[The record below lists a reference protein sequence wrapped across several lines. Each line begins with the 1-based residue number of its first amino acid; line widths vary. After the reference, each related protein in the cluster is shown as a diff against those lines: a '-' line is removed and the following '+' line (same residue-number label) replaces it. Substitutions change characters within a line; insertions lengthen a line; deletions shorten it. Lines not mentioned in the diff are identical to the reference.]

1 LRADEELVR
10 EGEADDEEEEGQQ
23 QQQQKQQST
32 PVHFGWYILA
42 TILDMGGNWLFI
54 KAYDFTTITS
64 IMLLDCFT
72 IPSAML
78 LSYLFLRISYKPI
91 HVLGVVI
98 CICGLV
104 CVVLGDLYLPTASS
118 SSSSSSSSSTS
129 KFAIRDEVLGDV
141 MCILGSVLYAA
152 SNVLQ
157 EQLVKQGHREEYLGN
172 LGLCGTL
179 LSGALFIAF
188 DLPRLRR
195 TIVASTSVACM
206 MGFVGCL
213 FFMYTNTSLFLE
225 NSDAVVFNLSLLTSD
240 IYAVVFSYMRTGTLA
255 PWSYW
260 IAFALVCTG
269 LTVYYRTPPTPER
282 KKGEGEGEGEGGQ
295 KQSLSISVS
304 VSNPLVSS

>member
-1 LRADEELVR
+1 MSDRVPGMGCIGRRALSLGRGQLISLFITGTGIFASLLSSATPDANFPNLLVLCNYVLLTGYFWQRLWHAGACRRRRHEPLATSSVSKALRADEEIVR
-10 EGEADDEEEEGQQ
+10 EGEAEDEEEEGQ

-32 PVHFGWYILA
+32 PVHFGWYIAA

-104 CVVLGDLYLPTASS
+104 CIVLSDLYLPTAFSS
-118 SSSSSSSSSTS
+118 SSSSSPSTN
-129 KFAIRDEVLGDV
+129 KFALRDGVLGDV

-157 EQLVKQGHREEYLGN
+157 EGLVKQGHREEYLGN
-172 LGLCGTL
+172 LGL
-179 LSGALFIAF
+179 
-188 DLPRLRR
+188 
-195 TIVASTSVACM
+195 
-206 MGFVGCL
+206 
-213 FFMYTNTSLFLE
+213 
-225 NSDAVVFNLSLLTSD
+225 
-240 IYAVVFSYMRTGTLA
+240 
-255 PWSYW
+255 
-260 IAFALVCTG
+260 
-269 LTVYYRTPPTPER
+269 
-282 KKGEGEGEGEGGQ
+282 
-295 KQSLSISVS
+295 
-304 VSNPLVSS
+304 